1 MRFPQM
7 ADTTHLADPDALSI
21 EARDLRVL
29 GRRLA
34 RHAPRLSTQIAALQS
49 AFDAAPSADPHLA
62 ERAAE
67 TFARSLRS
75 LWLDAAGREAS
86 TVFRS
91 PTANETQ
98 RIGKR
103 HDAFGYE
110 RDLQPETLEKRC
122 ETFFPAPPAGWR
134 QEHILFSSGQAAL
147 TAALIVLGNHIQS
160 DKPALRLAH
169 RGVYFETRSL
179 VRQLPFVTEATFA
192 QTADVII
199 NEPVCCDGQF
209 HQMDAGKLLSASP
222 SAVIFDTT
230 LLGRMDGVDEYLAAL
245 RPGGK
250 QIVMRVASA
259 LKLLQGGLELA
270 NCGVLSVYTSHAS
283 LGCVGDKLRTMRTL
297 TGSGLHHVDAIALEA
312 PWVFD
317 ADHTDSY
324 TSAIFDHN
332 ARLAQ
337 AVEPVNK
344 RFEPITHPSFGGS
357 HAPFCAFRLKAASPE
372 AYDKLDQEIAAEAQR
387 RKLNLT
393 RGGSF
398 GFRGHRYEIIK
409 PETGEPPFLRVA
421 LGRRGGWSC
430 EGVITMMAELAA
442 R

>member
-1 MRFPQM
+1 M
-7 ADTTHLADPDALSI
+7 ADTTHLADIDALSA

-29 GRRLA
+29 ARRLA
-34 RHAPRLSTQIAALQS
+34 RHAPRLTTQIAALQS
-49 AFDAAPSADPHLA
+49 TLDAALTTAEPAVA

-67 TFARSLRS
+67 AFVRSLRA

-98 RIGKR
+98 RIGRR

-110 RDLQPETLEKRC
+110 RDLQPETLERRC
-122 ETFFPAPPAGWR
+122 ENFFPAPPPGWK
-134 QEHILFSSGQAAL
+134 QDHTLFSSGQAAMT
-147 TAALIVLGNHIQS
+147 TALLVLGRHIVT
-160 DKPALRLAH
+160 DKPGLRLAH

-179 VRQLPFVTEATFA
+179 IRQLPFVTEATFA

-199 NEPVCCDGQF
+199 DEPVCCDGQF
-209 HQMDAGKLLSASP
+209 HQLDSAKLFSASP

-230 LLGRMDGVDEYLAAL
+230 LMGRMDGVDDYLAAL

-250 QIVMRVASA
+250 QIVMRVASG
-259 LKLLQGGLELA
+259 LKLLQGGFELA
-270 NCGVLSVYTSHAS
+270 NCGVLSVYTSHAG
-283 LGCVGDKLRTMRTL
+283 LGGLGDKLRTLRTL
-297 TGSGLHHVDAIALEA
+297 TGSGLHHVDAVALEA

-332 ARLAQ
+332 ARLAH
-337 AVEPVNK
+337 AVAPNNK
-344 RFEPITHPSFGGS
+344 RFEPVTHPSFADA
-357 HAPFCAFRLKAASPE
+357 HAPFCAFRLKAASPAAYE
-372 AYDKLDQEIAAEAQR
+372 ALDQEIATEAMR
-387 RKLNLT
+387 RKLNLA

-398 GFRGHRYEIIK
+398 GFRGHRYEIVK
-409 PETGEPPFLRVA
+409 PETGEAPFLRIA

-430 EGVITMMAELAA
+430 EGIITLMMQLAA